1 MDQKVFREMVAF
13 GLNLKV
19 GFREKEKHFLCAKEK
34 LLCANQTRQRRRG
47 EKEPNTLVG
56 QNE

>member
-1 MDQKVFREMVAF
+1 MVAF

-56 QNE
+56 QNQ